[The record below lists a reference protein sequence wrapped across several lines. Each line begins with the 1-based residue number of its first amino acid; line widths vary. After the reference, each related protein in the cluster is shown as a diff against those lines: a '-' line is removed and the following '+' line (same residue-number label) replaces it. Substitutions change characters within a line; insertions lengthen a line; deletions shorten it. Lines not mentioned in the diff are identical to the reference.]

1 MDIFAQVLDV
11 LPALQQ
17 GIMVAVQP
25 HNLAL
30 AVIGV
35 IVGLFVGALPGLGS
49 VNGVAILLPFT
60 FVINEATPDPA
71 SPMIFL
77 AAIYYGAM
85 YGGAI
90 SSITLGIPGAS
101 TAVATTFDGR
111 PMALQGNADRAL
123 VTAAIAS
130 FIGGTIATVFFSI
143 FAPALSSVA
152 LDFGNP
158 EIFALMLLAFA
169 TFIGLGGDD
178 IPKTMFSIFFG
189 LLLATV
195 GFDTISGEPRLIF
208 FNEREQTAVLE
219 ALGSAD
225 AAASVPIFN
234 SVGWFSRGIQF
245 LVLAIGVYG
254 IGEMLW
260 TINESRYKVTMTETK
275 ISFSRIMRG
284 IVGMKDAWKGTM
296 IGSLLGFFVGILP
309 AAGATP
315 GSLMSYGVAK
325 MTSRDPKSYGQGNPD
340 GVAAPEAANNSASTG
355 AMLPMMTLGIPGSP
369 TTAVLLAGMV
379 IWGLEPGPRL
389 FEDRPE
395 FVWPLIGS
403 FYISNIVAVL
413 VNLAFI
419 PLFLW
424 VLRMPFTILAP
435 VIFVLSVIGTYAAY
449 DNMYDVWLM
458 VLFGLG
464 AYMLRIL
471 DYPLAPAVL
480 AVVLGGTAEQK
491 LRQSLLLSDGD
502 FGVFYNPFFDRDGKG
517 QEWWIAPITTWIAV
531 ILIALPIVIWAV
543 RKMRGADKVVD

>member
-1 MDIFAQVLDV
+1 MDIII
-11 LPALQQ
+11 ALFN
-17 GIMVAVQP
+17 GILIALEP
-25 HNLAL
+25 INLGL

-35 IVGLFVGALPGLGS
+35 VVGLFVGAMPGLGS

-60 FVINEATPDPA
+60 FVIQSFTGGAT

-111 PMALQGNADRAL
+111 PLAIAGKAHIAL
-123 VTAAIAS
+123 VAAALAS
-130 FIGGTIATVFFSI
+130 FVGGTISNIMFTA
-143 FAPALSSVA
+143 FAPILAGVALS
-152 LDFGNP
+152 FGDP
-158 EIFALMLLAFA
+158 EVFALMLLAFA

-178 IPKTMFSIFFG
+178 IPKTIFSICFG
-189 LLLATV
+189 LVLATV
-195 GFDTISGEPRLIF
+195 GFDIVSGEPRLIF
-208 FNEREQTAVLE
+208 FDIQ
-219 ALGSAD
+219 G
-225 AAASVPIFN
+225 
-234 SVGWFSRGIQF
+234 FSHGIRF

-260 TINESRYKVTMTETK
+260 TINTSRGGTSMSKVEVTLES
-275 ISFSRIMRG
+275 
-284 IVGMKDAWKGTM
+284 MKDAFSRFREAWSGTI

-325 MTSRDPKSYGQGNPD
+325 LTAKDPKQYGKGAID

-379 IWGLEPGPRL
+379 IWGLQPGPLL
-389 FEDRPE
+389 FTNQPD

-403 FYISNIVAVL
+403 FYISNVVAVV

-419 PLFLW
+419 PIFLW
-424 VLRMPFTILAP
+424 MLRMPFTILAP
-435 VIFVLSVIGTYAAY
+435 LIFVLSLVGTYAAY
-449 DNMYDVWLM
+449 MDMFDVWLM
-458 VLFGLG
+458 VLVGVG
-464 AYMLRIL
+464 AFFLRIL
-471 DYPLAPAVL
+471 DYPVAPAVL
-480 AVVLGGTAEQK
+480 AIVLGPIAEPK
-491 LRQSLLLSDGD
+491 LRQSLLFSDGD
-502 FGVFYNPFFDRDGKG
+502 LSIFFTRP
-517 QEWWIAPITTWIAV
+517 IAGPITVIAI
-531 ILIALPIVIWAV
+531 ILILLPLAKLIW
-543 RKMRGADKVVD
+543 DKVKTRSA